1 MQSRIR
7 PWRWRYVLL
16 RCFTGY
22 GLWRLLFWCFCVF
35 KFCFLTS
42 LPQGMG
48 FEAHQPISD
57 REKDGWDNIREPPW
71 RLTSDFCQIG
81 MRQTLC
87 GLTLLNNPSV
97 VPHSHIAQ
105 VWALKSS
112 NLHQI
117 PAGQMTEHICKAS
130 QTSKS
135 SKIYVDDPSII
146 TSWNL
151 NIAWLYLWHY
161 DQPGI
166 ISSVEVTILHYL
178 WQINTYFRSLT
189 RRGARRG

>member
-22 GLWRLLFWCFCVF
+22 GLWRLLFWCFCVL

-87 GLTLLNNPSV
+87 GLSLLNNPSI
-97 VPHSHIAQ
+97 VPHSHITQ

-117 PAGQMTEHICKAS
+117 PAGQMTEHICKRLNPAKFTSTIPPLLPVETSTLRGSISDITTS
-130 QTSKS
+130 QVLSPQLKL
-135 SKIYVDDPSII
+135 PS
-146 TSWNL
+146 
-151 NIAWLYLWHY
+151 Y
-161 DQPGI
+161 I
-166 ISSVEVTILHYL
+166 ISD
-178 WQINTYFRSLT
+178 RST
-189 RRGARRG
+189 PTSGP